1 MVQLP
6 VPPPA
11 ALAATGNVPL
21 AAGCLAVA
29 ARVHGLSSRLQ
40 IEVVEPAVTDA
51 LGDTRLADFVA
62 RDEPDFVGLS
72 LYLWNSERSLHLAR
86 EVKRRSPQTQ
96 VLIGGPEVSA
106 DNPFVLGQSGFDVAV
121 TGEAED
127 TFALLLNALLDGRDP
142 HGLPGVAVRRPL
154 GLSAFGAQPAANFPL
169 EAYPSPYLEDL
180 LPVEPRRSTYVE
192 TVRGCRSHCTFCF
205 YPRSSSVL
213 RVLDVERSAALV
225 AALRDKGARE
235 VVFLDPTFNHRPEFE
250 PLLDALAREN
260 PSGALTFF
268 AEVRAEGLTLAH
280 ARMLKRAGFDRLEI
294 GLQSVN
300 RDTLKRVRR
309 GGSPEKVAEA
319 ARMLHGEGIELLV
332 DLIVGL
338 PGDTPDDVLRG
349 MDFLEENR
357 LAAEAQVFPL
367 SLLPGTAMRATAV
380 EDGVEFDAAPPYRVR
395 RTAEFSPDLL
405 RETLLEAEARLGRR
419 LDEWPRPHLVGPGLD
434 GFVRQEAGAQH
445 TAIWFEGRDLFAQRA
460 QIAAAVEARLR
471 IDPFATLDVV
481 LAPADPFP
489 LDLLDLLAARFDD
502 AQPSYL
508 SRALAHRGEN
518 LQRRIA
524 VVLPHGAG
532 FAPDWIDAVRER
544 AQVFRDQSVSEA
556 LRDAELLGK
565 ALPGDLRARPPRR
578 RRLGRLRRP
587 GARGVLAAAHPRIRR
602 RALSL
607 FRQQAHRLGKRL
619 PPDRLDQIRGRAHFL
634 RERAVGRQRARG
646 NDQHGKVAQSRRR
659 ADALADLVA
668 ARLRQHEI
676 EAHQRRPRL
685 VELRPRRLAGACFGD
700 LEIEL
705 LEVFPQQLADLR
717 VVLDDENG
725 LRRG

>member
-21 AAGCLAVA
+21 AAGCLAVS
-29 ARVHGLSSRLQ
+29 ARVHGLSSRMQ

-51 LGDTRLADFVA
+51 LGDTLLADFVA
-62 RDEPDFVGLS
+62 RDEPDYLGLS

-86 EVKRRSPQTQ
+86 EVKRRSPRTQ

-106 DNPFVLGQSGFDVAV
+106 DNPFVLAQPGFDVAV

-154 GLSAFGAQPAANFPL
+154 GLSAFGAQPAAKFPL
-169 EAYPSPYLEDL
+169 TAYPSPYLEDL
-180 LPVEPRRSTYVE
+180 VPVEPQRSTYVE

-213 RVLDVERSAALV
+213 RVLDVPRSAALV
-225 AALRDKGARE
+225 GALRDKGARE

-250 PLLDALAREN
+250 PLLEALAREN

-268 AEVRAEGLTLAH
+268 AEVRAEGLTPDH

-300 RDTLKRVRR
+300 RGTLKRVRR
-309 GGSPEKVAEA
+309 GGSPDKVAEA

-349 MDFLEENR
+349 MDFLDANG
-357 LAAEAQVFPL
+357 LADEAQVFPL

-380 EDGVEFDAAPPYRVR
+380 EDGVEFDPAPPYRVR
-395 RTAEFSPDLL
+395 RTAEFSRELL
-405 RETLLEAEARLGRR
+405 HDTLLKAEGRLGRR

-434 GFVRQEAGAQH
+434 GFAPQQPGAQH
-445 TAIWFEGRDLFAQRA
+445 VAIWFKGRDLFARRA
-460 QIAAAVEARLR
+460 EIAAAVEQRLR
-471 IDPFATLDVV
+471 LDPYATLDLV
-481 LAPADPFP
+481 LAPEEPFP
-489 LDLLDLLAARFDD
+489 LDLLDLLRARFGE
-502 AQPSYL
+502 ATPSYVSRVL
-508 SRALAHRGEN
+508 SHRGED

-524 VVLPHGAG
+524 VALPRGAR
-532 FAPDWIDAVRER
+532 FDPDWIEAAREK
-544 AQVFRDQSVSEA
+544 AQVFRDQTLREA
-556 LRDAELLGK
+556 LRDAEKLGVE
-565 ALPGDLRARPPRR
+565 L
-578 RRLGRLRRP
+578 P
-587 GARGVLAAAHPRIRR
+587 GARVVGEAPA
-602 RALSL
+602 
-607 FRQQAHRLGKRL
+607 
-619 PPDRLDQIRGRAHFL
+619 DQISELA
-634 RERAVGRQRARG
+634 
-646 NDQHGKVAQSRRR
+646 RR
-659 ADALADLVA
+659 ADADWVAFEDLALETA
-668 ARLRQHEI
+668 WQ
-676 EAHQRRPRL
+676 QRIL
-685 VELRPRRLAGACFGD
+685 GFGD
-700 LEIEL
+700 
-705 LEVFPQQLADLR
+705 AR
-717 VVLDDENG
+717 
-725 LRRG
+725 